1 MPRTKAVEDVVLSE
15 EEAGPLVKID
25 DKNLELDTAFDTAI
39 EQAREEIH
47 RIDERA
53 EFAISVVT
61 QAIRTQATVA
71 KGRVLLQLRERFDQ
85 VPQLDGKWVEFLN
98 SEDITQQ
105 AANGWMNAA
114 RAVNENSL
122 QYGEDFLMGFSATA
136 LAKVQTLPAVIK
148 EAVLETAVEEDK
160 VPTLKEVE
168 AVGKKPATKLA
179 KALEQL
185 ELNALKQVEAE
196 NSEDSYP
203 EERYKLRQQEKK
215 LQETIEQLKSQIAED
230 KIKREQQEKEAER
243 LNAELDL
250 LKYDDAAA
258 REQRVK
264 RVASSLIV
272 SLPAVLSDLQKY
284 VAEKDHYESKHVK
297 SIDSSIDTLINFL
310 KPLYA

>member
-1 MPRTKAVEDVVLSE
+1 MPRAKKAEQLDLSEDV
-15 EEAGPLVKID
+15 AGPLAKIGD
-25 DKNLELDTAFDTAI
+25 ENSELDTAFDTAI
-39 EQAREEIH
+39 EQAREELH

-85 VPQLDGKWVEFLN
+85 APHLEGKWSQFLTSENLKVSTVN
-98 SEDITQQ
+98 SWIQSAKLIAD
-105 AANGWMNAA
+105 NA
-114 RAVNENSL
+114 E
-122 QYGEDFLMGFSATA
+122 QYGEDFLLKFGGSNLTRIQQMPT
-136 LAKVQTLPAVIK
+136 VIR
-148 EAVLETAVEEDK
+148 EAVLETAYETGE
-160 VPTLKEVE
+160 VPTQQEIHDIRQ
-168 AVGKKPATKLA
+168 KPATKLA
-179 KALEQL
+179 KALEEL
-185 ELNALKQVEAE
+185 EANALKQKDVEE
-196 NSEDSYP
+196 NGENYRNHSKALEAQ
-203 EERYKLRQQEKK
+203 EQKLN
-215 LQETIEQLKSQIAED
+215 ETIEQLKSQIAED

-258 REQRVK
+258 REQRIK

-272 SLPAVLSDLQKY
+272 SLPAVLSDVQKY